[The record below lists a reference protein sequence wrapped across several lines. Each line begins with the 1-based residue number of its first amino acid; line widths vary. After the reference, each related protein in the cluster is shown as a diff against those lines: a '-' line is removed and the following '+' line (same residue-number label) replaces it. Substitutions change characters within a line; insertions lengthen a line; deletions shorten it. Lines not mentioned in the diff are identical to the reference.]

1 VAGDELR
8 VVISG
13 LVAGVHPVDQ
23 LEAADQ
29 MRIREWIGSGLPLFR
44 RIAPATPP
52 QHLVSYFVPLDAAD
66 RCVLLGDHVK
76 SGLWLPPG
84 GHVEEGEDPRRTVER
99 EASEELGLRASFHP
113 GVGRDR
119 PFFVTVTPTL
129 GTQSHVDVSMWFVLD
144 CRRDAEI
151 QPDPR
156 EFRSVRWYNID
167 EQLEWPADTF
177 DPQMTRFIR
186 KLKAALP
193 RDPLPVG
200 SRTP

>member
-1 VAGDELR
+1 MPIDDLRAVIGELVRR
-8 VVISG
+8 VR
-13 LVAGVHPVDQ
+13 PVDAQ
-23 LEAADQ
+23 EAADQ
-29 MRIREWIGSGLPLFR
+29 AAIAEWVESGLPLFR
-44 RIAPATPP
+44 SAAPATPP
-52 QHLVSYFVPLDAAD
+52 RHLVSYFVPLDAPG
-66 RCVLLGDHVK
+66 RSVLLGDHVK

-84 GHVEEGEDPRRTVER
+84 GHVEEGEDPRVTVER
-99 EASEELGLRASFHP
+99 ETREELGLPASFHP
-113 GVGRDR
+113 RVGARE
-119 PFFVTVTPTL
+119 PFFLTANPTR
-129 GTQSHVDVSMWFVLD
+129 GEHSHVDVSMWFVLD
-144 CRRDAEI
+144 CGRDAELR
-151 QPDPR
+151 PDPR